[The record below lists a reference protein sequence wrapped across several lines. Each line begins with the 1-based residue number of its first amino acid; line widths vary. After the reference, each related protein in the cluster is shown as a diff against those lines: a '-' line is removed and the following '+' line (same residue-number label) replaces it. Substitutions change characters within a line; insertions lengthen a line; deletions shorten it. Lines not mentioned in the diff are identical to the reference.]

1 MTGEDLFGETPP
13 VDPSLDDVV
22 AELRAADP
30 IGERAAHVFRSTFD
44 QLYDGQRTGRYKWD
58 QLFKTEKTH
67 FGTLIEINLRREFD
81 GVIIDGRAKEM
92 DYRIAGHDIDCK
104 YSQREGGWM
113 LPPECFGELLLVST
127 ASDKDSTWSLGVV
140 RALDEYLRPGSNR
153 DAKTG
158 LNISGRNAIT
168 WLFHRAVLPPNVLL
182 QMDPSDVDAV
192 FASKKGQQRLNE
204 LFRRAEGRRVG
215 RATVATVAQQED
227 YMKRVRANGG
237 SRSLLAFEGYIIPGG
252 DYASHRQ
259 IAESLGATVPGP
271 GEFVSMRVV
280 HASADDAN
288 TVELDGKAWRLA
300 GPTEPSLDGAP
311 VLPDTRKAPS

>member
-1 MTGEDLFGETPP
+1 MTGEDLFGEAPP
-13 VDPSLDDVV
+13 IDPPLDDVV
-22 AELRAADP
+22 AALRAADP
-30 IGERAAHVFRSTFD
+30 DGARAANVFRSTLD

-127 ASDKDSTWSLGVV
+127 ASDEDSAWSLGVV
-140 RALDEYLRPGSNR
+140 RARDEYLRPGSNR
-153 DAKTG
+153 DSKTG
-158 LNISGRNAIT
+158 LNAAGRDAIT

-182 QMDPSDVDAV
+182 QMDPSDVDAI
-192 FASKKGQQRLNE
+192 FSFGSGQRRLNE
-204 LFRRAEGRRVG
+204 LFRRAEGRRIG
-215 RATVATVAQQED
+215 RATVATVAQQDD

-259 IAESLGATVPGP
+259 IAESLGAAVPRP
-271 GEFVSMRVV
+271 GEFVSLRVV
-280 HASADDAN
+280 PAATGVAN
-288 TVELDGKAWRLA
+288 TIELNGKAWRLA
-300 GPTEPSLDGAP
+300 DSAEPSLDGAP
-311 VLPDTRKAPS
+311 VLPDTRKTV